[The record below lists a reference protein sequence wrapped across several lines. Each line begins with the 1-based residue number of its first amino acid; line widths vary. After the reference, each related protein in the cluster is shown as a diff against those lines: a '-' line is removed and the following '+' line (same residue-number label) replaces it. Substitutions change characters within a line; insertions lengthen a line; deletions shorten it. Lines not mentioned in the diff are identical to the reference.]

1 MSRIKKAA
9 KAYED
14 FSGHKPSKI
23 RRSKLPDENVTGW
36 EMGPVIGVAYEATRD
51 GETKPYFHEFKK
63 TARPR
68 LVARDD
74 GRQLYIDGGK
84 YKVTERGI
92 EDMPYLMTVNP
103 SPRKGRRKAARSAK
117 PMARRRRLTA
127 RRNPRSRRRRT
138 SQVAVFRANPARRR
152 RRSSVRGRRR
162 SIFARNPIRRRRRR
176 SVAMRRN
183 PIRRRRMR
191 RNPMSSGG
199 AINFGKM
206 LLPAMGIGAGAVGS
220 EIIMGYLPIPASWKT
235 GALRHITKGAVGV
248 GAGYLIGKVLKQKRL
263 GNFFMLGAVAIA
275 THDWL
280 KEMIASR
287 WSSIPGLS
295 GYGYVNPGSVA
306 RFSGMGY
313 QRAVPSAVAPRL
325 GYQRAVP
332 SAVAARMGGA
342 ATIIDRNG
350 YLGETDF
357 QA

>member
-1 MSRIKKAA
+1 MSRISRAS

-14 FSGHKPSKI
+14 FSGHKPSKV
-23 RRSKLPDENVTGW
+23 RRSRLPDQDVTGW
-36 EMGPVIGVAYEATRD
+36 EMGPVIGVAYEARRD

-63 TARPR
+63 NVRPR

-74 GRQLYIDGGK
+74 GRQLYIEGGK

-103 SPRKGRRKAARSAK
+103 SPRKGRAAPKRRAK
-117 PMARRRRLTA
+117 PMARRRRATRA
-127 RRNPRSRRRRT
+127 RRRT
-138 SQVAVFRANPARRR
+138 SQVAVFRANPVRRR
-152 RRSSVRGRRR
+152 RRRAHVGRRR
-162 SIFARNPIRRRRRR
+162 AIFARNPVRRVRRRRAR
-176 SVAMRRN
+176 VAMRRN
-183 PIRRRRMR
+183 PIRRRRSMR
-191 RNPMSSGG
+191 RNPTSGG
-199 AINFGKM
+199 AINFGRM

-220 EIIMGYLPIPASWKT
+220 EIIMGYLPIPATWKT
-235 GALRHITKGAVGV
+235 GPMRHITKGAVGV

-295 GYGYVNPGSVA
+295 GGMGYLNPGSVA
-306 RFSGMGY
+306 RFNGMGY
-313 QRAVPSAVAPRL
+313 N
-325 GYQRAVP
+325 RAVP
-332 SAVAARMGGA
+332 SAVAAGLGYAPMVRSAVAVPMGNA
-342 ATIIDRNG
+342 ATIIDRGG

-357 QA
+357 NA